1 MGKESACNAGD
12 TGNVDLIPGWEWF
25 HGGGNGNPFQYS
37 CLENPMDR
45 GDCRLQSMGLQG
57 GRQDWVTKHYKK
69 EKVSVRNLFLIDLF
83 LIGGWLLYNIVLV
96 SALHQH
102 ESAIA
107 YICLQGYIFMK
118 PFVQIVLINMETVKY
133 DPSYKKS
140 LLHIHLSTSN
150 NLFLYSCYF
159 ILSLGLCSNLLE
171 TLYASHS
178 LFYLDF
184 HFYHLIDNTESY
196 LSEVNLC
203 FSFAGLVSHSVVS
216 DSLRACGL

>member
-1 MGKESACNAGD
+1 M
-12 TGNVDLIPGWEWF
+12 V
-25 HGGGNGNPFQYS
+25 
-37 CLENPMDR
+37 
-45 GDCRLQSMGLQG
+45 
-57 GRQDWVTKHYKK
+57 
-69 EKVSVRNLFLIDLF
+69 
-83 LIGGWLLYNIVLV
+83 
-96 SALHQH
+96 
-102 ESAIA
+102 
-107 YICLQGYIFMK
+107 
-118 PFVQIVLINMETVKY
+118 
-133 DPSYKKS
+133 
-140 LLHIHLSTSN
+140 HLPTSN

-178 LFYLDF
+178 VFYLDF